1 MAADTIDRDMNPPL
15 NLFDPD
21 ALPGSLP
28 MEPVVAED
36 PHGAALAHLI
46 QRMAQGDEAAL
57 ARLYDI
63 TLPRVHALALRIT
76 MRRELAEEVCVET
89 YWQAWREAERYDAA
103 RGQPLAWLMVMA
115 RSRALDTLRRQD
127 RATSCPDPEIHLEE
141 AGSQDTSPLERL
153 MTSER
158 DSALARALAALT
170 PVQRQMVGL
179 AFYRD
184 LSHQEIS
191 TQTGLPLGTVKSHL
205 KRAQDILRTTLSQ
218 A

>member
-1 MAADTIDRDMNPPL
+1 MNPPL

-28 MEPVVAED
+28 LAAAFAED
-36 PHGAALAHLI
+36 AHGTALAYLI

-57 ARLYDI
+57 ARLYDL
-63 TLPRVHALALRIT
+63 TLARVHALALRIT
-76 MRRELAEEVCVET
+76 ARRDLAEEVCVET
-89 YWQAWREAERYDAA
+89 YWQAWREAVRYDAA
-103 RGQPLAWLMVMA
+103 RGQPLAWLMVMT
-115 RSRALDTLRRQD
+115 RSRALDTLRRLD
-127 RATSCPDPEIHLEE
+127 RAISCPDPETHLEWE
-141 AGSQDTSPLERL
+141 SSPDASPLDRL
-153 MTSER
+153 MANEAAG
-158 DSALARALAALT
+158 ALGRAIAVLT

-191 TQTGLPLGTVKSHL
+191 EQTGLPLGTVKSHL
-205 KRAQDILRTTLSQ
+205 KRAQDALRTALIH

>member
-1 MAADTIDRDMNPPL
+1 MNPPL

-28 MEPVVAED
+28 LAAAFAED
-36 PHGAALAHLI
+36 AHGTALAHLI

-57 ARLYDI
+57 ARLYDL
-63 TLPRVHALALRIT
+63 TLARVHALALRIT
-76 MRRELAEEVCVET
+76 ARRDLAEEVCVET
-89 YWQAWREAERYDAA
+89 YWQAWREAVRYDAA
-103 RGQPLAWLMVMA
+103 RGQPLAWLMVMT
-115 RSRALDTLRRQD
+115 RSRALDTLRRLD
-127 RATSCPDPEIHLEE
+127 RAISCPDPETHLEWE
-141 AGSQDTSPLERL
+141 SSPDASPLDRL
-153 MTSER
+153 MANEAAG
-158 DSALARALAALT
+158 ALGRAIAVLT

-191 TQTGLPLGTVKSHL
+191 EQTGLPLGTVKSHL
-205 KRAQDILRTTLSQ
+205 KRAQDALRTALIH

>member
-1 MAADTIDRDMNPPL
+1 MNPPL

-28 MEPVVAED
+28 LAAAFAED
-36 PHGAALAHLI
+36 AHGTALAHLI

-57 ARLYDI
+57 ARLYDL
-63 TLPRVHALALRIT
+63 TLARVHALALRIT
-76 MRRELAEEVCVET
+76 ARRDLAEEVCVET
-89 YWQAWREAERYDAA
+89 YWQAWREAVRYDAA
-103 RGQPLAWLMVMA
+103 RGQPLAWLMVMT
-115 RSRALDTLRRQD
+115 RSRALDTLRRLD
-127 RATSCPDPEIHLEE
+127 RAISCPDPETHLEWE
-141 AGSQDTSPLERL
+141 SSPDASPLDRL
-153 MTSER
+153 MANEAAG
-158 DSALARALAALT
+158 ALGRAIAVLT

-191 TQTGLPLGTVKSHL
+191 EQTGLPLGTVKSHL
-205 KRAQDILRTTLSQ
+205 RRAQDALRTALIH

>member
-1 MAADTIDRDMNPPL
+1 MNTPLNPP
-15 NLFDPD
+15 DGD
-21 ALPGSLP
+21 AFSEVPPLATAVTE
-28 MEPVVAED
+28 EPQ
-36 PHGAALAHLI
+36 GAAIARLI

-103 RGQPLAWLMVMA
+103 RGHPLAWLMVMA
-115 RSRALDTLRRQD
+115 RSRALDALRRLD
-127 RATSCPDPEIHLEE
+127 CATCCPDPEVYLQGESSLD
-141 AGSQDTSPLERL
+141 ATPFERL
-153 MTSER
+153 MTKER

-191 TQTGLPLGTVKSHL
+191 DQTGLPLGTVKSHL
-205 KRAQDILRTTLSQ
+205 KRAQDILRTTLFQ

>member
-1 MAADTIDRDMNPPL
+1 MNPPL

-28 MEPVVAED
+28 LAAAFAED
-36 PHGAALAHLI
+36 AHGTALAHLI

-57 ARLYDI
+57 ARLYDL
-63 TLPRVHALALRIT
+63 TLARVYALALRIT
-76 MRRELAEEVCVET
+76 ARRDLAEEVCVET
-89 YWQAWREAERYDAA
+89 YWQAWREAVRYDAA
-103 RGQPLAWLMVMA
+103 RGQPLAWLMVMT
-115 RSRALDTLRRQD
+115 RSRALDTLRRLD
-127 RATSCPDPEIHLEE
+127 RAISCPDPETHLEWE
-141 AGSQDTSPLERL
+141 SSPDASPLDRL
-153 MTSER
+153 MANEAAG
-158 DSALARALAALT
+158 ALGRAIAVLT

-191 TQTGLPLGTVKSHL
+191 EQTGLPLGTVKSHL
-205 KRAQDILRTTLSQ
+205 KRAQDALRTALIH

>member
-1 MAADTIDRDMNPPL
+1 MNPPL

-28 MEPVVAED
+28 LAAAFAED
-36 PHGAALAHLI
+36 AHGTALAHLI

-57 ARLYDI
+57 ARLYDL
-63 TLPRVHALALRIT
+63 TLARVHALALRIT
-76 MRRELAEEVCVET
+76 ARRDLAEEVCVET
-89 YWQAWREAERYDAA
+89 YWQAWREAVRYDAA

-115 RSRALDTLRRQD
+115 RSRALDTLRRLD
-127 RATSCPDPEIHLEE
+127 RAISCPDPETHLEWE
-141 AGSQDTSPLERL
+141 SSPDASPLDRL
-153 MTSER
+153 MANEAAG
-158 DSALARALAALT
+158 ALGRAIAVLT

-191 TQTGLPLGTVKSHL
+191 EQTGLPLGTVKSHL
-205 KRAQDILRTTLSQ
+205 KRAQDALRTALIH

>member
-1 MAADTIDRDMNPPL
+1 MNPPL

-28 MEPVVAED
+28 LAAAFAED
-36 PHGAALAHLI
+36 AHGTALAHLI

-57 ARLYDI
+57 ARLYDL
-63 TLPRVHALALRIT
+63 TLARVHALALRIT
-76 MRRELAEEVCVET
+76 ARRDLAEEVCVET
-89 YWQAWREAERYDAA
+89 YWQAWREAVRYDAA

-115 RSRALDTLRRQD
+115 RSRALDTLRRLD
-127 RATSCPDPEIHLEE
+127 RAISCPDPETHLEWE
-141 AGSQDTSPLERL
+141 SSPDASPLDRL
-153 MTSER
+153 MASEAAG
-158 DSALARALAALT
+158 ALGRAIAVLT

-191 TQTGLPLGTVKSHL
+191 EQTGLPLGTVKSHL
-205 KRAQDILRTTLSQ
+205 KRAQDALRTALIH